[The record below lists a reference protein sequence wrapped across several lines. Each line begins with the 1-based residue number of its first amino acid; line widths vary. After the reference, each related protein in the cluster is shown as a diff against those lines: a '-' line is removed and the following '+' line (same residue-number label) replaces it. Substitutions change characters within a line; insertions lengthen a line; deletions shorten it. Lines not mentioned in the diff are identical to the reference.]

1 MEESGLL
8 SMIKNNRMQE
18 LQLLYSIFI
27 RRPKSFEILRKRLS
41 DFIIEEGTRL
51 VLDEQLKIE
60 DFVVQLIELRE
71 TIFDIYTRA
80 MNKDPQIDMT
90 IKFAFEKIVNN
101 D

>member
-1 MEESGLL
+1 
-8 SMIKNNRMQE
+8 MQE